1 MRGPDIIAR
10 TMSIATSRGAV
21 RGADA
26 WQYHSRSDHHSKLAC
41 WALMFDL
48 LLECDVL
55 RKAAA
60 DRRIA
65 FAVNH
70 VMVGPINKTLDMVVT
85 LADPQRSR
93 AGSKTFAVMASELS
107 IVLSDEDRAA
117 LQELPPVRVERKDDV
132 SEVAVA
138 IEAKACMSEH
148 VKSIPRLH
156 TEILATGYL
165 VRKSAP
171 NCITVSFTLVNAAQT
186 FRSPGTS
193 GKVTRH
199 EQPVD
204 ALRVVQM
211 LSHAVP
217 RVTELGGYG
226 YDVIGVTV
234 IDCRND
240 GSPVSVATSAPFART
255 DSRVRYDRMVRSICS
270 EFRHRYATTML

>member
-10 TMSIATSRGAV
+10 TMSIATSRGAA

-55 RKAAA
+55 RRAAA

-85 LADPQRSR
+85 LADPRRTDEAS
-93 AGSKTFAVMASELS
+93 GTFADMADELGIRLSEADHL
-107 IVLSDEDRAA
+107 A
-117 LQELPPVRVERKDDV
+117 LRQLAPIRVERKEDV
-132 SEVAVA
+132 SEVVIAV
-138 IEAKACMSEH
+138 EAKACMTEH

-156 TEILATGYL
+156 AEILATGYL
-165 VRKSAP
+165 ARKSAP
-171 NCITVSFTLVNAAQT
+171 HCITVSFTLVNASGT
-186 FRSPGTS
+186 FRSPGKS
-193 GKVTRH
+193 GTVTVH
-199 EQPVD
+199 KQPAD
-204 ALRVVQM
+204 ALRVVDM

-217 RVTELGGYG
+217 RVEELGGYG
-226 YDVIGVTV
+226 YDVIGLTV
-234 IDCRND
+234 IDCCND
-240 GSPVSVATSAPFART
+240 SSPVTVVASAPFPGS
-255 DSRVRYDRMVRSICS
+255 DSHVHYDRMVRAICS
-270 EFRHRYATTML
+270 AFRRRYAATMV

>member
-1 MRGPDIIAR
+1 
-10 TMSIATSRGAV
+10 MSVATARGAK
-21 RGADA
+21 RGGSA
-26 WQYHSRSDHHSKLAC
+26 WEYHSRSDHHSKLAC

-60 DRRIA
+60 DGRIA

-70 VMVGPINKTLDMVVT
+70 VMVGPINKTLDMVLT
-85 LADPQRSR
+85 LVDPKRSR
-93 AGSKTFAVMASELS
+93 AGSETFAAMATELS

-132 SEVAVA
+132 SEVAIA
-138 IEAKACMSEH
+138 LEAKACMTEH

-156 TEILATGYL
+156 AEILATGYL
-165 VRKSAP
+165 ARKAAP
-171 NCITVSFTLVNAAQT
+171 HCITVSFTLVNAAQT

-193 GKVTRH
+193 GKVTQH
-199 EQPVD
+199 KQPAD
-204 ALRVVQM
+204 AVRVIEM
-211 LSHAVP
+211 ISHAVP
-217 RVTELGGYG
+217 RREELGGYG

-240 GSPVSVATSAPFART
+240 GSSVSVATSAPFPRS
-255 DSRVRYDRMVRSICS
+255 DSHVHYDRMVRSICS
-270 EFRHRYATTML
+270 EFRRRYAATMV

>member
-10 TMSIATSRGAV
+10 TMSIATSRGAA

-85 LADPQRSR
+85 LADPQRAVEGSR
-93 AGSKTFAVMASELS
+93 TFAGMADELG
-107 IVLSDEDRAA
+107 IRLSDEDRSA
-117 LQELPPVRVERKDDV
+117 LQQLAPIRVERKEDV
-132 SEVAVA
+132 SEVVIAV
-138 IEAKACMSEH
+138 EAKACMTEH

-156 TEILATGYL
+156 AEILATGYL
-165 VRKSAP
+165 ARKSAP
-171 NCITVSFTLVNAAQT
+171 HCITVSFTLVNAAET
-186 FRSPGTS
+186 FCSPGTS
-193 GKVTRH
+193 GKVTVH
-199 EQPVD
+199 KQPAD
-204 ALRVVQM
+204 ALRVVDM

-217 RVTELGGYG
+217 RVEELGGYG
-226 YDVIGVTV
+226 YDVIGATA

-240 GSPVSVATSAPFART
+240 GSPVTVAASAPFARS
-255 DSRVRYDRMVRSICS
+255 DSHVHYDRMVRSICS
-270 EFRHRYATTML
+270 AFRRRYAATMV

>member
-10 TMSIATSRGAV
+10 TMSIAMSRGAA
-21 RGADA
+21 RGGGA

-85 LADPQRSR
+85 LADPKRAVEGSR
-93 AGSKTFAVMASELS
+93 TFAGMADELG
-107 IVLSDEDRAA
+107 IRLSDEDRSA
-117 LQELPPVRVERKDDV
+117 LQQLAPIRVERKEDV
-132 SEVAVA
+132 SEVVIAV
-138 IEAKACMSEH
+138 EAKACMTEH

-156 TEILATGYL
+156 SQILAAGYL
-165 VRKSAP
+165 ARQAAP
-171 NCITVSFTLVNAAQT
+171 HCITVSYSLVNAAGT
-186 FRSPGTS
+186 FRSPGAN
-193 GKVTRH
+193 GKTTVQK
-199 EQPVD
+199 QP
-204 ALRVVQM
+204 AGAMCVVEV
-211 LSHAVP
+211 LSQAVP
-217 RVTELGGYG
+217 RVEEVGADG
-226 YDVIGVTV
+226 YDVVGVTV

-240 GSPVSVATSAPFART
+240 GSPVSVVTSAPFACS
-255 DSRVRYDRMVRSICS
+255 DSSLSYDRMVRSIGS
-270 EFRHRYATTML
+270 AFGHRFAGATL